1 MPGCIVV
8 PYVPLELRLS
18 YLLLQ
23 LPYETG
29 RKAEVFAWIYM
40 FICFYEKVGL
50 ENGYMT

>member
-8 PYVPLELRLS
+8 PYVPTELRLS

-23 LPYETG
+23 LPDETG

-50 ENGYMT
+50 GNGYMT